1 MKNNFLSFIGIQGE
15 DMEKLDKSDFNKEK
29 EYIWKRLS
37 ELTQELNGKA
47 NSEDLKNLEMSVP
60 ESLKDAAQSSR
71 KTSEYRNKAQKAKD
85 EAEQA
90 KSIIDGFKSDSES
103 AYERISEI
111 DSSSERI
118 HVKLQTLLANAD
130 SKYEDLVTAYDESTA
145 AIGKIKAITQEHDAL
160 VETVNYIHDYK
171 EECDSN
177 HGKIKNLLSQSAALK
192 REIDNVHDEIFGYE
206 STDAGSETTTR
217 VEGLRDKLAKTYKEL
232 RADLSTLSAD
242 IEEHKS
248 KTNVFLKDLKS
259 DAELKY
265 EEYISNCN
273 ESYEDV
279 LQRIRKLLPQA
290 MTAGLASAYN
300 DKIETEIA
308 EQNKHEASFNN
319 AILYLFLISLLP
331 FAVNAYRLFGSEDD
345 LVTIIKD
352 TPYLLSAMLP
362 LYIPVLWL
370 AYTTNKSYKL
380 SKRLIE
386 EYTHKGVVSK
396 TFEGLSHQIDE
407 LEDKRISEELRVK
420 LLFNIVSVNT
430 ENPGKLI
437 SNYDKSDHPLMDA
450 LDKSA
455 QLADAVTKLSKIPG
469 FSAIAKKLDEKA
481 NQIVAD
487 KADKINSVL
496 GSDLDNGEKE
506 DAKNIASKDSRPDQ
520 AA

>member
-1 MKNNFLSFIGIQGE
+1 MKNNFLSFIGIRGE
-15 DMEKLDKSDFNKEK
+15 NMEKLDKSDFNKEK

-37 ELTQELNGKA
+37 ELTQELDEKA
-47 NSEDLKNLEMSVP
+47 NSEDLKNLAMSVP

-85 EAEQA
+85 EAELA
-90 KSIIDGFKSDSES
+90 KNIIDSFKSDSES

-160 VETVNYIHDYK
+160 VETVNYIHEYK

-192 REIDNVHDEIFGYE
+192 REIDNVHDDIFGYE
-206 STDAGSETTTR
+206 STDTDSETTTR
-217 VEGLRDKLAKTYKEL
+217 VEGLREKLAKTYKEL
-232 RADLSTLSAD
+232 RAELSTLSAD
-242 IEEHKS
+242 IEDHKS
-248 KTNVFLKDLKS
+248 KTSFYLKELKS

-265 EEYISNCN
+265 EEYVSNCN

-308 EQNKHEASFNN
+308 EQNKHETSFNK
-319 AILYLFLISLLP
+319 AIFYLFLISLLP
-331 FAVNAYRLFGSEDD
+331 FAVNAYRLFASEDD

-407 LEDKRISEELRVK
+407 LEDQKISEELRVK

-487 KADKINSVL
+487 KADKINAVL
-496 GSDLDNGEKE
+496 GADLDDAGKE

>member
-1 MKNNFLSFIGIQGE
+1 MGIQGE
-15 DMEKLDKSDFNKEK
+15 DMEKIDKTEFNKEK

-47 NSEDLKNLEMSVP
+47 NSEDLKNLAMSVP
-60 ESLKDAAQSSR
+60 ESLKDATQSSR

-85 EAEQA
+85 DAEQA
-90 KSIIDGFKSDSES
+90 KSIIDNLKSDSES

-111 DSSSERI
+111 DGSSDRI
-118 HVKLQTLLANAD
+118 YARLQSLQANAD
-130 SKYEDLVTAYDESTA
+130 TKYEDLITAYDESTET
-145 AIGKIKAITQEHDAL
+145 IGKIKVISQEHDAL
-160 VETVNYIHDYK
+160 VETVNSIHDYK

-177 HGKIKNLLSQSAALK
+177 HGKIKTLLSQAAALK

-206 STDAGSETTTR
+206 SADESSETTTR
-217 VEGLRDKLAKTYKEL
+217 VEGLRDKLNKSYKEL
-232 RADLSTLSAD
+232 RSELSKLSVD

-248 KTNVFLKDLKS
+248 KTNDILNKLKS

-265 EEYISNCN
+265 EEYVSYCN
-273 ESYEDV
+273 DSYNDT
-279 LQRIRKLLPQA
+279 LHKINKLLPQA

-300 DKIETEIA
+300 DKIETEIV
-308 EQNKHEASFNN
+308 EQKKHEASFNRS
-319 AILYLFLISLLP
+319 ILYLFLISLLP
-331 FAVNAYRLFGSEDD
+331 FAVNAYRLFGSGDD
-345 LVTIIKD
+345 LIVIIKD

-407 LEDKRISEELRVK
+407 LKDQEISEELRIK

-469 FSAIAKKLDEKA
+469 FSAIAKKLDDQA

-487 KADKINSVL
+487 KSDKINAVL
-496 GSDLDNGEKE
+496 NSDVDVVEKE
-506 DAKNIASKDSRPDQ
+506 DAKNTASKDSRPEQ